1 MLIILLLLLSG
12 LISFILGEMLLVGIC
27 AILLIVYTVL
37 LIIAGKHLEYFY
49 WEEESDPIFTNYHK
63 QHGKK
68 IGYKIAWFLYSQ
80 YLNIS
85 ILNDKRKKK

>member
-49 WEEESDPIFTNYHK
+49 WEEESDPIFPKYHK

-68 IGYKIAWFLYSQ
+68 LGYKIAWFLYSQ

-85 ILNDKRKKK
+85 LLNDKRKKK

>member
-12 LISFILGEMLLVGIC
+12 FISFILGEMLLVGIC
-27 AILLIVYTVL
+27 VILLIVYTVVL
-37 LIIAGKHLEYFY
+37 MLAGKHLEYFY
-49 WEEESDPIFTNYHK
+49 WEEESDPIFPNYHK

-68 IGYKIAWFLYSQ
+68 LGYKIAWFLYSQ

-85 ILNDKRKKK
+85 FINDKRKKR